1 MAASPARPKPA
12 HHTRQDSSIGVS
24 WSNTSR
30 QQSSF
35 AKVSASS
42 RSREEGEQGGQQ
54 ARQASHG
61 KTSLNNGLQAG
72 FKAV

>member
-1 MAASPARPKPA
+1 MADSPPRPKPA
-12 HHTRQDSSIGVS
+12 HDRRQDSSIGVFR
-24 WSNTSR
+24 SNTSR

-35 AKVSASS
+35 AKISASS

-54 ARQASHG
+54 ARQASYG
-61 KTSLNNGLQAG
+61 KTSLNNGLQTG